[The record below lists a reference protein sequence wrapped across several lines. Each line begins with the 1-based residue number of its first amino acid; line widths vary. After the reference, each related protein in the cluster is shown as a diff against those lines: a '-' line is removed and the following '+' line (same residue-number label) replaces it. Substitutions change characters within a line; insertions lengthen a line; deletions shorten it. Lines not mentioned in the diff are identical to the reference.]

1 MTLRAFAG
9 VCQCCGTDDLRHR
22 NYYDVFFKQ
31 GLIHL
36 VTDCYCVRA
45 SNTRI
50 VYPNNSLCTSGWT
63 SQRSLPEGGYGPK
76 HAAHAQ
82 VDYNGTDKCVYD
94 GVFAACIEKKVSY
107 G

>member
-1 MTLRAFAG
+1 MT
-9 VCQCCGTDDLRHR
+9 
-22 NYYDVFFKQ
+22 FFKQ

-50 VYPNNSLCTSGWT
+50 VYPNNCCARQDGHLSAHS
-63 SQRSLPEGGYGPK
+63 RRGGYGPK

-82 VDYNGTDKCVYD
+82 VDYNRTDKCVYD
-94 GVFAACIEKKVSY
+94 GVFAACIEKKVIY